1 MISLIKPRTS
11 VGIQF
16 RQSRLQ
22 AHLVPAPPD
31 HRSKIPKKKESEKQ
45 PKNPTEKSQSNSF
58 DPAADMEPALPIK
71 RANKAPCK
79 NDRKAYLQKV
89 MLTR

>member
-1 MISLIKPRTS
+1 LAFSFAKVACKRTS
-11 VGIQF
+11 F
-16 RQSRLQ
+16 RRPQITDLKS
-22 AHLVPAPPD
+22 P
-31 HRSKIPKKKESEKQ
+31 KKESEKKKQ
-45 PKNPTEKSQSNSF
+45 KNPTEKSQSNSF